1 MSRVQR
7 ETLQHLE
14 QEHKQLQ
21 SRGRELDERVRKCE
35 QDLTRHARI
44 ESDLRLR
51 VQRAEDLVERR
62 QDALESDAV
71 QDGRLDALL
80 AGLKEAEE
88 EKAVMEG
95 SYRDAISSKESLNK
109 AANSLNAEMKK
120 LDGEIKDIA
129 ARIKTAELKASKLA
143 QNRYMAL
150 QTKNKAGQDIQ
161 DARDDKQREEA
172 RRQAQA
178 ERVAHFISQATL
190 IAARVPVDRGET
202 AASLD
207 QKLAKLSEDLK
218 RFERE
223 SVFALSW
230 LRGDED
236 TERFVG
242 LARRGRLSPRMRPKP
257 RRLIRQQK
265 RRSRTLDLWR
275 RLGSQFVAVTGVSAN
290 HLPTVA
296 QAYFVGPSGAMD
308 EISTIHLCSCEG
320 SVHLLAERKKFPR
333 RSQD

>member
-14 QEHKQLQ
+14 QEHRQLQ
-21 SRGRELDERVRKCE
+21 SRARELDERIRKCE
-35 QDLTRHARI
+35 QDLTRHART

-62 QDALESDAV
+62 QDALEGDAV

-109 AANSLNAEMKK
+109 VATALNAEMKNF
-120 LDGEIKDIA
+120 DDEIKDIA

-143 QNRYMAL
+143 QNRYKAL
-150 QTKNKAGQDIQ
+150 QTKNKAGQDVQ
-161 DARDDKQREEA
+161 DAKDDKQREDEKQ
-172 RRQAQA
+172 QAQA

-202 AASLD
+202 ATSLD
-207 QKLAKLSEDLK
+207 KKLAKLSEDLK

-223 SVFALSW
+223 SVFTLS
-230 LRGDED
+230 
-236 TERFVG
+236 
-242 LARRGRLSPRMRPKP
+242 LA
-257 RRLIRQQK
+257 
-265 RRSRTLDLWR
+265 
-275 RLGSQFVAVTGVSAN
+275 
-290 HLPTVA
+290 
-296 QAYFVGPSGAMD
+296 SG
-308 EISTIHLCSCEG
+308 
-320 SVHLLAERKKFPR
+320 
-333 RSQD
+333 